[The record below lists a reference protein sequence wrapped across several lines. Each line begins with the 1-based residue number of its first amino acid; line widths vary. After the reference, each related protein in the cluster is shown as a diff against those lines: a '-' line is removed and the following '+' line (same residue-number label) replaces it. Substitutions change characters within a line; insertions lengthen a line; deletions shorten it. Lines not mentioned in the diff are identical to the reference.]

1 MTAPKHIADLIV
13 DDANWSRLSKT
24 SLVYFRRIKFRV
36 HPLSESEHAE
46 VIQWLREDACPGTT
60 VVGVEDFSMSGA
72 WTFFTLTDSSL
83 AGRPL

>member
-13 DDANWSRLSKT
+13 DDANWSRLNKT

-46 VIQWLREDACPGTT
+46 VIQWLREDACPGTI
-60 VVGVEDFSMSGA
+60 VVVVEDLYMSGA
-72 WTFFTLTDSSL
+72 WTFFTRTDSSL
-83 AGRPL
+83 AGWPL